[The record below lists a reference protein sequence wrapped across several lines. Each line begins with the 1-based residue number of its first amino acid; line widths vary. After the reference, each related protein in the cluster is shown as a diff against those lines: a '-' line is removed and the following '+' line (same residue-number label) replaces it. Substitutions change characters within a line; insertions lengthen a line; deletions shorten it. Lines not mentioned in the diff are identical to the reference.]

1 MKKFKTAGIVALIV
15 AMLIAGTALAGRF
28 GKNGHDFGM
37 GKGFMGFGILKELD
51 LSETQKTD
59 AANILMKY
67 RDEAIT
73 AADNLAAAREKLA
86 DAILIAE
93 FNEGSV
99 RLAVRELAVA
109 GEELAVLGAKA
120 VSELKPILT
129 PAQSELLKQ
138 KQAEMKA
145 KMKDRTAF
153 RRSKIDNWLKT
164 RISR

>member
-1 MKKFKTAGIVALIV
+1 
-15 AMLIAGTALAGRF
+15 
-28 GKNGHDFGM
+28 
-37 GKGFMGFGILKELD
+37 
-51 LSETQKTD
+51 
-59 AANILMKY
+59 MKY
-67 RDEAIT
+67 RDAAIT

-129 PAQSELLKQ
+129 PVQLELLKQ

>member
-1 MKKFKTAGIVALIV
+1 MKKFKTAGIIALSLAIL
-15 AMLIAGTALAGRF
+15 AAGTALAGRF
-28 GKNGHDFGM
+28 GKDGHDFGM
-37 GKGFMGFGILKELD
+37 KGFMGFGIIKELD

-67 RDEAIT
+67 RDEATT
-73 AADNLAAAREKLA
+73 AADTFAAAREKLA

-129 PAQSELLKQ
+129 PAQLELLKQ

-145 KMKDRTAF
+145 KMKDHTAS

-164 RISR
+164 HISK

>member
-1 MKKFKTAGIVALIV
+1 MKKFKTAGIVAVIV
-15 AMLIAGTALAGRF
+15 AILIAGTALAGRF

-37 GKGFMGFGILKELD
+37 GGFMGFGILKELN

-73 AADNLAAAREKLA
+73 AADTFAAAREKLA